1 MAVAKIGNVSP
12 EIVVVSFS
20 GPFCY
25 ECGDVQ
31 KFVDDFAQDFKVFI
45 DSAELEAGKTRES
58 VPHSVEVSYVVR
70 PRR

>member
-1 MAVAKIGNVSP
+1 MAFAKIGNISG
-12 EIVVVSFS
+12 EMIVVSFS

-31 KFVDDFAQDFKVFI
+31 KFVDDFAQDFKVFS
-45 DSAELEAGKTRES
+45 DSAELEASRTRES
-58 VPHSVEVSYVVR
+58 IPHSVEVSYVVK